1 MKLSGDGH
9 APGFEALPAF
19 MQIKTTAIKRG

>member
-1 MKLSGDGH
+1 MKLSRDRH
-9 APGFEALPAF
+9 AVGFAALQAF